1 MSSAQ
6 PLSSSGNVSAEE
18 RAIAAARKGDVGA
31 FNQLV
36 ALYQDL
42 AYTVAVRL
50 VGDRD
55 TANDVCQ
62 EAFFSAFRNLRQ
74 FHGGSFR
81 SWLLRIVT
89 NASYDVLRSRK
100 RHDTVSIDGRA
111 PDDSFDE
118 RSAFGDPVVIPDDAA
133 LPEDL
138 AQRGEF
144 FRVVEEGL
152 KSLPVE
158 QRAVLV
164 LYDVHGF
171 SYEEVATTLGT
182 NLGTVKSRLSR
193 ARGRLRDYLVRH
205 PELWRAEER
214 L

>member
-1 MSSAQ
+1 MSSAKSL
-6 PLSSSGNVSAEE
+6 PASGRTSAEDS
-18 RAIAAARKGDVGA
+18 AIAAARKGDVTA

-42 AYTVAVRL
+42 AYTVAIRL

-55 TANDVCQ
+55 TASDVCQ
-62 EAFFSAFRNLRQ
+62 DAFFSAFRNLRQ
-74 FHGGSFR
+74 FQGGSFR

-89 NASYDVLRSRK
+89 NASYDVLRARQ
-100 RHDTVSIDGRA
+100 RHETVSID
-111 PDDSFDE
+111 DS
-118 RSAFGDPVVIPDDAA
+118 SLASSFGDGSTGDGIAIPDDAD

-138 AQRGEF
+138 VLRGEF

-152 KSLPVE
+152 KTLPLE

-164 LYDVHGF
+164 LFDVHGL
-171 SYEEVATTLGT
+171 SYDEVAIVLNT